1 MEPDEEDRL
10 ARDDRLGDELG
21 RVELEPLVDVLRG

>member
-10 ARDDRLGDELG
+10 ARDDRLGDEVWRL
-21 RVELEPLVDVLRG
+21 EQEPLVDE